1 MSLSKNTVRK
11 KITGRQ
17 LVPGILV
24 SLAISFLLFLYA
36 PIDLYCANTAEFW
49 FDFSTLFLTALG
61 MFAACFVV
69 LAVLYLIA
77 MLIHPYV
84 YRIALAGGLV
94 LFLCTYVQGNFMI
107 DRLPTL
113 DGTSIWWG
121 KYDILRKD
129 TLTLW
134 AVVLVLVIVGMI
146 VLKKQ
151 KFVNAVMFISSCMT
165 LMLLVTACSTVI
177 TSGALHSKL
186 HLHVSVEEE
195 FEMSEDNNFV
205 IFVLDTA
212 DSREFTSLL
221 EEYPEYREIFAD
233 FTYFENTT
241 GAYTSTLNAIPFILS
256 GEWYENEGSFQDY
269 LDRVYREAPLWDELK
284 SRDYRIDLY
293 EDDIRAQ
300 DEAIVDNFDNIYFT
314 KVTPSSY
321 LELAK
326 QELKLVGFRYA
337 PYDLK
342 RYCVI
347 KEVYFNELRV
357 SHPKGSDAKAFTADN
372 ITFKDDL
379 AQQGVVTDQSGNHFK
394 FIHLNG
400 AHAPFIYDK
409 DVNDI
414 GVEHGSY
421 RQSMEA
427 SVTLASQ
434 YIQALKES
442 GAYDNTALII
452 MADHGYNGIGETE
465 EDFLRQASLL
475 LIKGRDEQHD
485 TMQIS
490 EAPISYEDL
499 QEAYVRLLDGAQSD
513 AVFDWKEGDTRE
525 RRFLEYAPGSEKH
538 MVEYVQTGHAQDL
551 TTMVPTGRVFDRQ

>member
-1 MSLSKNTVRK
+1 MK
-11 KITGRQ
+11 KIN
-17 LVPGILV
+17 LKNWIPGLMV
-24 SLAISFLLFLYA
+24 SAAISFLLFLYA

-69 LAVLYLIA
+69 LALLYLIA
-77 MLIHPYV
+77 MLIHKYV
-84 YRIALAGGLV
+84 YRIALAGGLA

-107 DRLPTL
+107 DRLPSL

-151 KFVNAVMFISSCMT
+151 KFVNAVMFISGCMT
-165 LMLLVTACSTVI
+165 LMLLVTACSTVL

-221 EEYPEYREIFAD
+221 EEHPEYRETFAD

-269 LDRVYREAPLWDELK
+269 LDRVYREAPLWEELK
-284 SRDYRIDLY
+284 SRDYKIDLY

-379 AQQGVVTDQSGNHFK
+379 ADQGVVTDQSGNHFK

-409 DVNDI
+409 DVNNI

-427 SVTLASQ
+427 SITLASQ

-442 GAYDNTALII
+442 GAYDNTALIV

-525 RRFLEYAPGSEKH
+525 RRFLEYAPGNEKH
-538 MVEYVQTGHAQDL
+538 MVEYLQKGHAQDL
-551 TTMVPTGRVFDRQ
+551 TTMVPTGRVFDR